1 MNETLYATG
10 STASPG
16 DSEPLARL
24 NPAQREAVLHYEGPL
39 LVIAGAGSGKTRV
52 LTTRIARLVEHH
64 GVDPSRI
71 LAVTFTN
78 KAAGEMRERI
88 ARLVKIDLK
97 GMWCGTFH
105 AIGARMLRAHAARVG
120 RTPSFTI
127 YDEDDTLGLV
137 KRVMERVGVSP
148 KQWTPRSI
156 VSLISDA
163 KNALVTP
170 AEYQQVAMDP
180 LSRAAAAVYVEL
192 EGALRSANAVTFD
205 DLLVL
210 PVQILREN
218 PDILERY
225 SQKFQFILVDEY
237 QDTNRAQFQFI
248 KLLGKGHGNVSVVGD
263 DDQSIYGWRG
273 ADIRNILD
281 FEKEFASAKVVRLE
295 ENYRSTP
302 KILEVANA
310 AISAN
315 ISRRGKT
322 LRATRPG
329 GEQVTLYATL
339 DERDEAD
346 MVVDE
351 IRSRQSLEKRELR
364 DFAVLYRTNSQS
376 RAIEDSL
383 RKNAM
388 PYRIVGAVRFYD
400 RREIRDLMSYLKLI
414 ANPNDDEAFR
424 RAVSVP
430 RRKLGDTTIEALSEI
445 ARRAKISMLAA
456 ASQAELLSGMRG
468 AQQAGLAEFA
478 SLINRMR
485 ERAKEASVDELLRE
499 LVDAIRYGDYLMA
512 DSPETARD
520 RSENVSALIDG
531 AAETVVE
538 EGGEVGLTPLDHF
551 LQRAMLVAG
560 VDTLDPNADAVTL
573 MTLHNAKGLEF
584 PVVFI
589 TGLEDGLFP
598 LSQSFDDPDKLEE
611 ERRLFYVGI
620 TRAENK
626 LFMSFAETRRR
637 NGELMMSIKSR
648 FLKEIPPGMLEE
660 KRTIK
665 VRASGRMSFSRDRSS
680 SETSF
685 GQTGWRSGST
695 RRTHDV
701 PAWKASAGDVPVA
714 DSSPGYVTGERIRH
728 KLFGAGSI
736 AELSGTGRDVKAVI
750 DFDDAAV
757 GRKTIK
763 LAYTT
768 LERGQG

>member
-1 MNETLYATG
+1 MNATLDAAG
-10 STASPG
+10 AAASPG
-16 DSEPLARL
+16 DAEPLARL

-52 LTTRIARLVEHH
+52 LTSRIARLIQHH

-78 KAAGEMRERI
+78 KAAGEMRDRI
-88 ARLVKIDLK
+88 AKLIESDLK

-105 AIGARMLRAHAARVG
+105 AIGARMLRSHAASVG

-127 YDEDDTLGLV
+127 YDEDDTLGV
-137 KRVMERVGVSP
+137 IKRIMERVGISP

-156 VSLISDA
+156 ASLISDA

-170 AEYQQVAMDP
+170 AEYEAVAMDP
-180 LSRAAAAVYVEL
+180 LSRSAAAVYSEL

-218 PDILERY
+218 PDVLDRY
-225 SQKFQFILVDEY
+225 SRKFQFILVDEY

-302 KILEVANA
+302 GILEVANV

-315 ISRRGKT
+315 VGRRGKT
-322 LRATRPG
+322 LRPTRSG
-329 GEQVTLYATL
+329 GEPVTLYATL

-364 DFAVLYRTNSQS
+364 EFAVLYRTNSQS

-383 RKNAM
+383 RKNAI

-400 RREIRDLMSYLKLI
+400 RREIRDLMGYLKLI
-414 ANPNDDEAFR
+414 ANPSDDEAFR

-430 RRKLGDTTIEALSEI
+430 RRKLGDTTIEALAGI
-445 ARRAKISMLAA
+445 ARQARIPMLEA
-456 ASQAELLSGMRG
+456 ASRRDLLDGMRP
-468 AQQAGLAEFA
+468 AQQTGLLEFA
-478 SLINRMR
+478 SLINELR
-485 ERAKEASVDELLRE
+485 ERAKEASVDELLRD
-499 LVDAIRYGDYLMA
+499 LVDRIRYGDYLQA

-598 LSQSFDDPDKLEE
+598 LSQAFDDPDKLEE

-620 TRAENK
+620 TRAERK
-626 LFMSFAETRRR
+626 LYMSFAETRRR
-637 NGELMMSIKSR
+637 NGEIMMSIRSR
-648 FLKEIPPGMLEE
+648 FLKDIPEGMLDER
-660 KRTIK
+660 RTIK
-665 VRASGRMSFSRDRSS
+665 VRSAGRSAFTRDRSS
-680 SETSF
+680 DTGF
-685 GQTGWRSGST
+685 GQTSWRGGPS

-701 PAWKASAGDVPVA
+701 PIWKGSLPAA
-714 DSSPGYVTGERIRH
+714 DAVDSGPGYVTGERIRH
-728 KLFGAGSI
+728 KLFGAGRIS
-736 AELSGTGRDVKAVI
+736 ELSGSGRDVKAVI

-768 LERGQG
+768 LEKGQG